1 MVNYNINLEGKTVL
15 VTGAAGFIGSN
26 LVKRLFHDVK
36 NIKVIGIDSITDY
49 YDVNIKYERLKEIKR
64 CLTVIVGQKSEMDE
78 NGVESGFYQGQNG
91 SSWTFVHASIA
102 DKEAVD
108 KIFTENNISVVVNLA
123 AQAGVRY
130 SITNPDAYIQSNLI
144 GFYNILEACR
154 HHEVEHLVYASS
166 SSVYGSNKKVPYS
179 TDDKVDNPVSL
190 YAATKKSNE
199 LMAHAYS
206 KLYNIPSTG
215 LRFFTVY
222 GPAGRP
228 DMAYFG
234 FTNKLVKG
242 ETIKIFNYGNCKRD
256 FTFVDDIVEGVVRI
270 MKHAPEKQNGED
282 GLPIPPYKVYNIG
295 NNSPENL
302 LDFVTILQ
310 EELVRAGVLPKDYDF
325 EAHKELVP
333 MQPGDV
339 PVTYADTTPLEQDF
353 GFKPNTSLRE
363 GLRRFAEWYA
373 RYYNN

>member
-1 MVNYNINLEGKTVL
+1 MYRKIVFI
-15 VTGAAGFIGSN
+15 TGASGFIGSN
-26 LVKRLFHDVK
+26 LAKRILTTEPDT
-36 NIKVIGIDSITDY
+36 KVIGLDNMNDY
-49 YDVNIKYERLKEIKR
+49 YDVRIKEARLAELQKFENYTFIKGN
-64 CLTVIVGQKSEMDE
+64 L
-78 NGVESGFYQGQNG
+78 
-91 SSWTFVHASIA
+91 A
-102 DKEAVD
+102 DKALID
-108 KIFTENNISVVVNLA
+108 SIFKKYHPDIVVNLG

-130 SITNPDAYIQSNLI
+130 SITNPDAYIESNMI

-154 HHEVEHLVYASS
+154 HYPVEHLVYASS

-234 FTNKLVKG
+234 FTNKLVNG

-256 FTFVDDIVEGVVRI
+256 FTYVDDIVEGVVRV
-270 MKHAPEKQNGED
+270 MAKAPEKKNGED
-282 GLPIPPYKVYNIG
+282 GLPIPPYAVYNIG
-295 NNSPENL
+295 NSNPENL
-302 LDFVTILQ
+302 LDFVQILS
-310 EELVRAGVLPKDYDF
+310 EELVRAGVLPADYDF

-339 PVTYADTTPLEQDF
+339 PVTFADTEPLERDF
-353 GFKPNTSLRE
+353 GFKPHTPLRD
-363 GLRRFAEWYA
+363 GLRKFAEWYKEF
-373 RYYNN
+373 YMQ

>member
-1 MVNYNINLEGKTVL
+1 MQNIDLTGKTIL
-15 VTGAAGFIGSN
+15 VTGSAGFIGSN
-26 LVKRLFHDVK
+26 LVLELLKSESK
-36 NIKVIGIDSITDY
+36 ATIIGLDNVNDY
-49 YDVNIKYERLKEIKR
+49 YDVSIKEWRLSEIEKAAAESSCSYHFIKGDLADR
-64 CLTVIVGQKSEMDE
+64 AVIDRL
-78 NGVESGFYQGQNG
+78 F
-91 SSWTFVHASIA
+91 A
-102 DKEAVD
+102 DYKP
-108 KIFTENNISVVVNLA
+108 TVVVNLA

-154 HHEVEHLVYASS
+154 HAEPAVEHLVYASS

-179 TDDKVDNPVSL
+179 TEDKVDNPVSL

-199 LMAHAYS
+199 LLAHAYS

-234 FTNKLVKG
+234 FTNKLRKG
-242 ETIKIFNYGNCKRD
+242 ETIQIFNYGNCKRD
-256 FTFVDDIVEGVVRI
+256 FTFVDDIVEGVKRV
-270 MKHAPEKQNGED
+270 MKGAPEKAVGED
-282 GLPIPPYKVYNIG
+282 GLPIPPYAVYNIG
-295 NNSPENL
+295 NSNPENL

-310 EELVRAGVLPKDYDF
+310 EELIRAEVLPADSDF
-325 EAHKELVP
+325 EAHKKLVP

-339 PVTYADTTPLEQDF
+339 PVTYADTGALERDY
-353 GFKPNTSLRE
+353 GFKPNTDLRD
-363 GLRRFAEWYA
+363 GLRKFAEWYKEF
-373 RYYNN
+373 YKI

>member
-1 MVNYNINLEGKTVL
+1 MNIL

-26 LVKRLFHDVK
+26 LVKKIYKELPEAQV
-36 NIKVIGIDSITDY
+36 VGIDNMNDY
-49 YDVNIKYERLKEIKR
+49 YDVRLKEQRLEQLMQYPSFIFIK
-64 CLTVIVGQKSEMDE
+64 G
-78 NGVESGFYQGQNG
+78 N
-91 SSWTFVHASIA
+91 IA
-102 DKEAVD
+102 DKQLINEV
-108 KIFTENNISVVVNLA
+108 FTQYQPQIVVNLA

-130 SITNPDAYIQSNLI
+130 SITNPDAYIESNLI

-179 TDDKVDNPVSL
+179 TNDKVDNPVSL

-242 ETIKIFNYGNCKRD
+242 EKIEIFNYGHCKRD
-256 FTFVDDIVEGVVRI
+256 FTYVDDIVEGVYRVM
-270 MKHAPEKQNGED
+270 MKSPEKQVGED
-282 GLPIPPYKVYNIG
+282 GLPVPPYKVYNIG

-310 EELVRAGVLPKDYDF
+310 EELIRAGVLPQDYDF

-339 PVTYADTTPLEQDF
+339 PVTYADTSALERDL
-353 GFKPNTSLRE
+353 GFKPSTSLRE
-363 GLRRFAEWYA
+363 GLRRFAEWYKEF
-373 RYYNN
+373 YG

>member
-1 MVNYNINLEGKTVL
+1 MLPPNIDLSSKTIL
-15 VTGAAGFIGSN
+15 VTGAAGFIGAN
-26 LVKRLFHDVK
+26 LVKRFLKDFPKARIV
-36 NIKVIGIDSITDY
+36 GIDNLNDY
-49 YDVNIKYERLKEIKR
+49 YDVRLKEERLKEIEEAQEGK
-64 CLTVIVGQKSEMDE
+64 
-78 NGVESGFYQGQNG
+78 F
-91 SSWTFVHASIA
+91 TFVKGNIA
-102 DKEAVD
+102 DKAQIEN
-108 KIFTENNISVVVNLA
+108 IFTTYAPQVVVNLA

-130 SITNPDAYIQSNLI
+130 SIINPDAYIESNLI

-154 HHEVEHLVYASS
+154 HHPVEHLVYASS

-199 LMAHAYS
+199 LLAHAYS

-242 ETIKIFNYGNCKRD
+242 ETIQIFNYGNCRRD
-256 FTFVDDIVEGVVRI
+256 FTYIDDIVEGVVRV
-270 MKHAPEKQNGED
+270 MQHAPSPFPSGE
-282 GLPIPPYKVYNIG
+282 GWGEATPFPLGEGRGEAVPYAVYNIG
-295 NNSPENL
+295 NSHPENL

-310 EELVRAGVLPKDYDF
+310 EELLRAGVLPPDYDF
-325 EAHKELVP
+325 DAHKQLVP

-339 PVTYADTTPLEQDF
+339 PVTYADTTALERDF
-353 GFKPNTSLRE
+353 GFKPQTPLRE

-373 RYYNN
+373 NR

>member
-1 MVNYNINLEGKTVL
+1 MQNIDLTGKTIL
-15 VTGAAGFIGSN
+15 VTGSAGFIGSN
-26 LVKRLFHDVK
+26 LVLELLKSESK
-36 NIKVIGIDSITDY
+36 ATIIGLDNVNDY
-49 YDVNIKYERLKEIKR
+49 YDVSIKEWRLSEIEKAAAESSCSYHFIKGDLADR
-64 CLTVIVGQKSEMDE
+64 AVIDRL
-78 NGVESGFYQGQNG
+78 F
-91 SSWTFVHASIA
+91 A
-102 DKEAVD
+102 DYKP
-108 KIFTENNISVVVNLA
+108 TVVVNLA

-154 HHEVEHLVYASS
+154 HAEPAVEHLVYASS

-179 TDDKVDNPVSL
+179 TEDKVDNPVSL

-199 LMAHAYS
+199 LLAHAYS

-234 FTNKLVKG
+234 FTNKLRKG
-242 ETIKIFNYGNCKRD
+242 ETIQIFNYGNCKRD
-256 FTFVDDIVEGVVRI
+256 FTFVDDIVEGVKRV
-270 MKHAPEKQNGED
+270 MKGAPEKAVGED
-282 GLPIPPYKVYNIG
+282 GLPIPPYAVYNIG
-295 NNSPENL
+295 NSNPENL

-310 EELVRAGVLPKDYDF
+310 EELIRAEVLPADYDF
-325 EAHKELVP
+325 EAHKKLVP

-339 PVTYADTTPLEQDF
+339 PVTYADTGALERDY
-353 GFKPNTSLRE
+353 GFKPNTDLRD
-363 GLRRFAEWYA
+363 GLRKFAEWYKEF
-373 RYYNN
+373 YKVK

>member
-1 MVNYNINLEGKTVL
+1 MNVFI
-15 VTGAAGFIGSN
+15 TGSSGFIGSN
-26 LVKRLFHDVK
+26 LAKRILTTEPDT
-36 NIKVIGIDSITDY
+36 KVIGLDNMNDY
-49 YDVNIKYERLKEIKR
+49 YDVRIKEARLAE
-64 CLTVIVGQKSEMDE
+64 LQKFV
-78 NGVESGFYQGQNG
+78 NYTFIQGNL
-91 SSWTFVHASIA
+91 A
-102 DKEAVD
+102 DKELINS
-108 KIFTENNISVVVNLA
+108 IFEQYHPDIVVNLG

-130 SITNPDAYIQSNLI
+130 SITNPDAYIESNLI

-154 HHEVEHLVYASS
+154 HYPVEHLVYASS

-234 FTNKLVKG
+234 FTNKLVNG
-242 ETIKIFNYGNCKRD
+242 ETIQIFNYGNCKRD
-256 FTFVDDIVEGVVRI
+256 FTYVDDIVEGVVRV
-270 MKHAPEKQNGED
+270 MAKAPEKKNGED
-282 GLPIPPYKVYNIG
+282 GLPIPPYAVYNIG
-295 NNSPENL
+295 NSNPENL
-302 LDFVTILQ
+302 LDFVQILS
-310 EELVRAGVLPKDYDF
+310 EELVRAGVLPADYDF
-325 EAHKELVP
+325 EAHKKLVP

-339 PVTYADTTPLEQDF
+339 PITYADTTPLERDF
-353 GFKPNTSLRE
+353 GFKPHTPLRE
-363 GLRRFAEWYA
+363 GLRKFAQWYKEF
-373 RYYNN
+373 YMK

>member
-1 MVNYNINLEGKTVL
+1 MQRINLKNKTIF

-26 LVKRLFHDVK
+26 LVLKLLEGVSPV
-36 NIKVIGIDSITDY
+36 NIVGIDNLNDY
-49 YDVNIKYERLKEIKR
+49 YDVSIKDWRLKQIEACAAKHP
-64 CLTVIVGQKSEMDE
+64 
-78 NGVESGFYQGQNG
+78 ESF
-91 SSWTFVHASIA
+91 WTFIKGDIA
-102 DKEAVD
+102 NRDTVD
-108 KIFTENNISVVVNLA
+108 DIFTIFHPDIVVNLA

-144 GFYNILEACR
+144 GFYNILESCR
-154 HHEVEHLVYASS
+154 HNPVEHLVYASS
-166 SSVYGSNKKVPYS
+166 SSVYGTNKKVPYS
-179 TDDKVDNPVSL
+179 TADKVDNPVSL

-234 FTNKLVKG
+234 FTNKLLKG
-242 ETIKIFNYGNCKRD
+242 ETIQIYNYGNCQRD
-256 FTFVDDIVEGVVRI
+256 FTYIDDIVEGVIRV
-270 MKHAPEKQNGED
+270 MQGAPEKKNGED
-282 GLPIPPYKVYNIG
+282 GLPIPPYAVYNIG
-295 NNSPENL
+295 NQNPENL
-302 LDFVTILQ
+302 LDFVDILQ
-310 EELVRAGVLPKDYDF
+310 QELISAGVLPADYDF

-339 PVTYADTTPLEQDF
+339 PLTYADTSALERDF
-353 GFKPNTSLRE
+353 GFKPATPLRT
-363 GLRRFAEWYA
+363 GLRNFARWYKEFY
-373 RYYNN
+373 RV

>member
-1 MVNYNINLEGKTVL
+1 MGKTVFI
-15 VTGAAGFIGSN
+15 TGASGFIGSN
-26 LVKRLFHDVK
+26 LAKRILTTEPDT
-36 NIKVIGIDSITDY
+36 KVIGLDNMNDY
-49 YDVNIKYERLKEIKR
+49 YDVRIKEARLAELQKFENYTFIKGN
-64 CLTVIVGQKSEMDE
+64 L
-78 NGVESGFYQGQNG
+78 
-91 SSWTFVHASIA
+91 A
-102 DKEAVD
+102 DKALINS
-108 KIFTENNISVVVNLA
+108 IFEQYHPDIVVNLG

-130 SITNPDAYIQSNLI
+130 SITNPDAYIESNMI

-154 HHEVEHLVYASS
+154 HYPVEHLVYASS

-234 FTNKLVKG
+234 FTNKLVNG

-256 FTFVDDIVEGVVRI
+256 FTYVDDIVEGVVRV
-270 MKHAPEKQNGED
+270 MTKAPEKKNGED
-282 GLPIPPYKVYNIG
+282 GLPIPPYAVYNIG
-295 NNSPENL
+295 NSNPENL
-302 LDFVTILQ
+302 LDFVQILS
-310 EELVRAGVLPKDYDF
+310 EELVRAGVLPADYDF

-339 PVTYADTTPLEQDF
+339 PVTFADTEPLERDF
-353 GFKPNTSLRE
+353 GFKPHTPLRE
-363 GLRRFAEWYA
+363 GLRKFAEWYKEF
-373 RYYNN
+373 YMGV

>member
-1 MVNYNINLEGKTVL
+1 MQGNVVFI
-15 VTGAAGFIGSN
+15 TGSSGFIGSN
-26 LVKRLFHDVK
+26 LAKRILTTEPDT
-36 NIKVIGIDSITDY
+36 KVIGLDNMNDY
-49 YDVNIKYERLKEIKR
+49 YDVRIKEARLAELQKFENYTFIKGN
-64 CLTVIVGQKSEMDE
+64 L
-78 NGVESGFYQGQNG
+78 
-91 SSWTFVHASIA
+91 A
-102 DKEAVD
+102 DKALINS
-108 KIFTENNISVVVNLA
+108 IFEQYPPDVVVNLG

-130 SITNPDAYIQSNLI
+130 SITNPDAYIESNMI

-154 HHEVEHLVYASS
+154 HYPVEHLVYASS

-234 FTNKLVKG
+234 FTNKLANG

-256 FTFVDDIVEGVVRI
+256 FTYVDDIVEGVVRV
-270 MKHAPEKQNGED
+270 MAKAPEKKNGED
-282 GLPIPPYKVYNIG
+282 GLPIPPYAVYNIG
-295 NNSPENL
+295 NSNPENL
-302 LDFVTILQ
+302 LDFVQILS
-310 EELVRAGVLPKDYDF
+310 EELVRAGVLPADYDF

-339 PVTYADTTPLEQDF
+339 PVTFADTEPLERDF
-353 GFKPNTSLRE
+353 GFKPHTPLRD
-363 GLRRFAEWYA
+363 GLRKFAEWYKDFYMA
-373 RYYNN
+373 

>member
-1 MVNYNINLEGKTVL
+1 MGKTVFI
-15 VTGAAGFIGSN
+15 TGASGFIGSN
-26 LVKRLFHDVK
+26 LAKRILTTEPDT
-36 NIKVIGIDSITDY
+36 KVIGLDNMNDY
-49 YDVNIKYERLKEIKR
+49 YDVRIKEARLAELQKFENYTFIKGN
-64 CLTVIVGQKSEMDE
+64 L
-78 NGVESGFYQGQNG
+78 
-91 SSWTFVHASIA
+91 A
-102 DKEAVD
+102 DKALINS
-108 KIFTENNISVVVNLA
+108 IFEQYHPDIVVNLG

-130 SITNPDAYIQSNLI
+130 SITNPDAYIESKML

-154 HHEVEHLVYASS
+154 HHPVEHLVYASS

-234 FTNKLVKG
+234 FTNKLVNG

-256 FTFVDDIVEGVVRI
+256 FTYVDDIVEGVVRV
-270 MKHAPEKQNGED
+270 MARAPEKRNGED
-282 GLPIPPYKVYNIG
+282 GLPIPPYAVYNIG
-295 NNSPENL
+295 NSNPENL
-302 LDFVTILQ
+302 LDFVQILS
-310 EELVRAGVLPKDYDF
+310 EELVRAGVLPADYDF

-339 PVTYADTTPLEQDF
+339 PVTFADTEPLERDF
-353 GFKPNTSLRE
+353 GFKPHTPLRE
-363 GLRRFAEWYA
+363 GLRKFAEWYKEF
-373 RYYNN
+373 YME

>member
-1 MVNYNINLEGKTVL
+1 MCKVIFI
-15 VTGAAGFIGSN
+15 TGSSGFIGSN
-26 LVKRLFHDVK
+26 LAKRILTTEPDT
-36 NIKVIGIDSITDY
+36 KVIGLDNMNDY
-49 YDVNIKYERLKEIKR
+49 YDVRIKEARLAELQKFENYTFIKGN
-64 CLTVIVGQKSEMDE
+64 L
-78 NGVESGFYQGQNG
+78 
-91 SSWTFVHASIA
+91 A
-102 DKEAVD
+102 DKALINS
-108 KIFTENNISVVVNLA
+108 IFEQYHPDIVVNLG

-130 SITNPDAYIQSNLI
+130 SITNPDAYIESNVI

-154 HHEVEHLVYASS
+154 HYPVEHLVYASS

-234 FTNKLVKG
+234 FTNKLANG
-242 ETIKIFNYGNCKRD
+242 ETIKIFNYGSCKRD
-256 FTFVDDIVEGVVRI
+256 FTYVDDIVEGVVRV
-270 MKHAPEKQNGED
+270 MAKAPEKKNGED
-282 GLPIPPYKVYNIG
+282 GLPIPPYAVYNIG
-295 NNSPENL
+295 NSNPENL
-302 LDFVTILQ
+302 LDFVQILS
-310 EELVRAGVLPKDYDF
+310 EELVRAGVLPADYDF

-339 PVTYADTTPLEQDF
+339 PVTFADTEPLERDF
-353 GFKPNTSLRE
+353 GFKPHTPLRD
-363 GLRRFAEWYA
+363 GLRKFAEWYKEFSMA
-373 RYYNN
+373 

>member
-1 MVNYNINLEGKTVL
+1 MGKTVFI
-15 VTGAAGFIGSN
+15 TGASGFIGSN
-26 LVKRLFHDVK
+26 LAKRILTTEPDT
-36 NIKVIGIDSITDY
+36 KVIGLDNMNDY
-49 YDVNIKYERLKEIKR
+49 YDVRIKEARLAELQKFENYTFIKGN
-64 CLTVIVGQKSEMDE
+64 L
-78 NGVESGFYQGQNG
+78 
-91 SSWTFVHASIA
+91 A
-102 DKEAVD
+102 DKALINS
-108 KIFTENNISVVVNLA
+108 IFEQYHPDIVVNLG

-130 SITNPDAYIQSNLI
+130 SITNPDAYIESNMI

-154 HHEVEHLVYASS
+154 HHPVEHLVYASS

-234 FTNKLVKG
+234 FTNKLVNG

-256 FTFVDDIVEGVVRI
+256 FTYVDDIVEGVVRV
-270 MKHAPEKQNGED
+270 MARAPEKRNGED
-282 GLPIPPYKVYNIG
+282 GLPIPPYAVYNIG
-295 NNSPENL
+295 NSNPENL
-302 LDFVTILQ
+302 LDFVQILS
-310 EELVRAGVLPKDYDF
+310 EELVRAGVLPADYDF

-339 PVTYADTTPLEQDF
+339 PVTFADTEPLERDF
-353 GFKPNTSLRE
+353 GFKPHTPLRE
-363 GLRRFAEWYA
+363 GLRKFAEWYKEF
-373 RYYNN
+373 YMGV

>member
-1 MVNYNINLEGKTVL
+1 MCKVIFI
-15 VTGAAGFIGSN
+15 TGSSGFIGSN
-26 LVKRLFHDVK
+26 LAKRILTTEPDT
-36 NIKVIGIDSITDY
+36 KVIGLDNMNDY
-49 YDVNIKYERLKEIKR
+49 YDVRIKEARLAELQKFENYTFIKGN
-64 CLTVIVGQKSEMDE
+64 L
-78 NGVESGFYQGQNG
+78 
-91 SSWTFVHASIA
+91 A
-102 DKEAVD
+102 DKVLINS
-108 KIFTENNISVVVNLA
+108 IFKQYHPDIVVNLG

-130 SITNPDAYIQSNLI
+130 SITNPDAYIESNVI

-154 HHEVEHLVYASS
+154 HYPVKHLVYASS

-234 FTNKLVKG
+234 FTNKLVNG

-256 FTFVDDIVEGVVRI
+256 FTYVDDIVEGVVRV
-270 MKHAPEKQNGED
+270 MAKAPEKKNGED
-282 GLPIPPYKVYNIG
+282 GLPIPPYAVYNIG
-295 NNSPENL
+295 NSNPENL
-302 LDFVTILQ
+302 LDFVQILS
-310 EELVRAGVLPKDYDF
+310 EELVRAGVLPADYDF

-339 PVTYADTTPLEQDF
+339 PVTFADTEPLERDF
-353 GFKPNTSLRE
+353 GFKPHTPLRD
-363 GLRRFAEWYA
+363 GLRKFAEWYKKF
-373 RYYNN
+373 YME

>member
-1 MVNYNINLEGKTVL
+1 MSRVDLSGKTIF

-26 LVKRLFHDVK
+26 LVKRLLNEVK
-36 NIKVIGIDSITDY
+36 DATVIGIDNMNDY
-49 YDVNIKYERLKEIKR
+49 YDVRLKEAR
-64 CLTVIVGQKSEMDE
+64 LEELSAYP
-78 NGVESGFYQGQNG
+78 S
-91 SSWTFVHASIA
+91 FVFVKGSIA
-102 DKEAVD
+102 DKELITKVFAEH
-108 KIFTENNISVVVNLA
+108 KPQVVVHLA
-123 AQAGVRY
+123 AQSGVRY
-130 SITNPDAYIQSNLI
+130 SITNPDAYIESNLI

-154 HHEVEHLVYASS
+154 HSYDNGEAGVEHLVYASS

-199 LMAHAYS
+199 LLAHAYS

-234 FTNKLVKG
+234 FTNKLRAG
-242 ETIKIFNYGNCKRD
+242 EKIQIFNYGNCKRD
-256 FTFVDDIVEGVVRI
+256 FTYVDDIVEGVVRV
-270 MKHAPEKQNGED
+270 MQKAPDKVTGED
-282 GLPIPPYKVYNIG
+282 GLPLPPYAVYNIG
-295 NNSPENL
+295 NNQPENL
-302 LDFVTILQ
+302 LDFVTTLQ
-310 EELVRAGVLPKDYDF
+310 EELIRAGVLPEDYDF

-339 PVTYADTTPLEQDF
+339 PVTYADTSALERDF
-353 GFKPNTSLRE
+353 GFKPSTSLRD
-363 GLRRFAEWYA
+363 GLRKFAEWYKEF
-373 RYYNN
+373 YM

>member
-1 MVNYNINLEGKTVL
+1 MKPMNVDLSGKTIL

-26 LVKRLFHDVK
+26 LVKVLLQTVSDGHIVGVD
-36 NIKVIGIDSITDY
+36 NCNDY
-49 YDVNIKYERLKEIKR
+49 YDVSLKDYRLKELDR
-64 CLTVIVGQKSEMDE
+64 LAETVP
-78 NGVESGFYQGQNG
+78 QNR
-91 SSWTFVHASIA
+91 WTFVKGNIA
-102 DKEAVD
+102 DKMLID
-108 KIFTENNISVVVNLA
+108 SIFQQYRPAVVVNLA

-130 SITNPDAYIQSNLI
+130 SIDHPDAYIEANLI

-154 HHEVEHLVYASS
+154 HNPVEHLVYASS

-179 TDDKVDNPVSL
+179 TEDKVDNPVSL

-234 FTNKLVKG
+234 FTNKLRNG
-242 ETIKIFNYGNCKRD
+242 ETIQIFNFGNCKRD
-256 FTFVDDIVEGVVRI
+256 FTYVDDIVEGIVRV
-270 MKHAPEKQNGED
+270 MVRAPEKKNGED
-282 GLPIPPYKVYNIG
+282 GLPVPPYAIYNIG
-295 NNSPENL
+295 NSSPENL
-302 LDFVTILQ
+302 LDFVQILS
-310 EELVRAGVLPKDYDF
+310 EELVTAGVLPEDYDF
-325 EAHKELVP
+325 DAHKQLVA

-339 PVTYADTTPLEQDF
+339 PVTFADTDALEADV
-353 GFKPNTSLRE
+353 GFKPSTTLRD
-363 GLRRFAEWYA
+363 GLRQFAKWYKSF
-373 RYYNN
+373 YMS

>member
-1 MVNYNINLEGKTVL
+1 MKVL
-15 VTGAAGFIGSN
+15 VTGAAGFIGSY
-26 LVKRLFHDVK
+26 LVKAIFRKMAPVT
-36 NIKVIGIDSITDY
+36 VVGIDNMNDY
-49 YDVNIKYERLKEIKR
+49 YDVRLKEERLKELSQYQDFHFIK
-64 CLTVIVGQKSEMDE
+64 G
-78 NGVESGFYQGQNG
+78 N
-91 SSWTFVHASIA
+91 IA
-102 DKEAVD
+102 DKQLID
-108 KIFTENNISVVVNLA
+108 KAFAEYKPQIVVNLA

-130 SITNPDAYIQSNLI
+130 SITNPDAYIESNLI

-154 HHEVEHLVYASS
+154 HSYEQYEGGVEHLVYASS

-242 ETIKIFNYGNCKRD
+242 EKIQIFNYGNCKRD
-256 FTFVDDIVEGVVRI
+256 FTYVDDIVEGVIRV
-270 MKHAPEKQNGED
+270 MQKAPAKQTGED
-282 GLPIPPYKVYNIG
+282 GLPVPPYAVYNIG
-295 NNSPENL
+295 NNQPENL

-310 EELVRAGVLPKDYDF
+310 DELIAAEVLPRDYDF

-339 PVTYADTTPLEQDF
+339 PVTYADTTALERDF
-353 GFKPNTSLRE
+353 GFKPSTSLRE
-363 GLRRFAEWYA
+363 GLRAFAKWYKE
-373 RYYNN
+373 YYG

>member
-1 MVNYNINLEGKTVL
+1 MLTNNLNLSGKTIFI
-15 VTGAAGFIGSN
+15 TGMAGFIGSY
-26 LVKRLFHDVK
+26 LALELLKREN
-36 NIKVIGIDSITDY
+36 NIRIVGIDSITDY
-49 YDVNIKYERLKEIKR
+49 YDVSLKEERLRKLEAYTNCTFIK
-64 CLTVIVGQKSEMDE
+64 G
-78 NGVESGFYQGQNG
+78 N
-91 SSWTFVHASIA
+91 IA
-102 DKEAVD
+102 DKALIE
-108 KIFTENNISVVVNLA
+108 KIFNEYKPNIVVNLA

-130 SITNPDAYIQSNLI
+130 SITNPDAYVESNLI

-154 HHEVEHLVYASS
+154 HSNPQVEHLVYASS

-199 LMAHAYS
+199 LIAHAYS

-234 FTNKLVKG
+234 FTNKLREGK
-242 ETIKIFNYGNCKRD
+242 TIQIFNYGHCKRD
-256 FTFVDDIVEGVVRI
+256 FTYIDDIVEGVIRV
-270 MKHAPEKQNGED
+270 MQHAPEKKNGED

-295 NNSPENL
+295 NNQPENL

-310 EELVRAGVLPKDYDF
+310 EELIRAKVLPEDYDF

-353 GFKPNTSLRE
+353 GFKPSTSLRN
-363 GLRRFAEWYA
+363 GLRAFAEWYA
-373 RYYNN
+373 QYYKCNE

>member
-1 MVNYNINLEGKTVL
+1 MTII

-26 LVKRLFHDVK
+26 LVKAIYK
-36 NIKVIGIDSITDY
+36 NYDNPTVVGIDNMNDY
-49 YDVNIKYERLKEIKR
+49 YDVRLKEERLKELSQYQDFHFIK
-64 CLTVIVGQKSEMDE
+64 G
-78 NGVESGFYQGQNG
+78 N
-91 SSWTFVHASIA
+91 IA
-102 DKEAVD
+102 DKLLID
-108 KIFTENNISVVVNLA
+108 KAFAEYKPQIVVNLA

-130 SITNPDAYIQSNLI
+130 SITNPDAYIEANLI

-154 HHEVEHLVYASS
+154 HSYEQYEGGVEHLVYASS

-242 ETIKIFNYGNCKRD
+242 DKIQIFNYGNCKRD
-256 FTFVDDIVEGVVRI
+256 FTYVDDIVEGVIRV
-270 MKHAPEKQNGED
+270 MQKAPAKKTGED
-282 GLPIPPYKVYNIG
+282 GLPVPPYAVYNIG
-295 NNSPENL
+295 NNQPENL

-310 EELVRAGVLPKDYDF
+310 EELIAAEVLPRDYDF

-339 PVTYADTTPLEQDF
+339 PVTFADTSALERDF
-353 GFKPNTSLRE
+353 GFKPSTSLRE
-363 GLRRFAEWYA
+363 GLRAFAKWYKE
-373 RYYNN
+373 YYG

>member
-1 MVNYNINLEGKTVL
+1 MQGNVVFI
-15 VTGAAGFIGSN
+15 TGSSGFIGSN
-26 LVKRLFHDVK
+26 LAKRILTTEPDT
-36 NIKVIGIDSITDY
+36 KVIGLDNMNDY
-49 YDVNIKYERLKEIKR
+49 YDVRIKEARLAELQKFENYTFIKGN
-64 CLTVIVGQKSEMDE
+64 L
-78 NGVESGFYQGQNG
+78 
-91 SSWTFVHASIA
+91 A
-102 DKEAVD
+102 DKALID
-108 KIFTENNISVVVNLA
+108 SIFEQYHPDIVVNLG

-130 SITNPDAYIQSNLI
+130 SITNPDAYIESNMI

-154 HHEVEHLVYASS
+154 HFPVEHLVYASS

-234 FTNKLVKG
+234 FTNKLVNG

-256 FTFVDDIVEGVVRI
+256 FTYVDDIVEGVVRV
-270 MKHAPEKQNGED
+270 MAKAPEKKNGED
-282 GLPIPPYKVYNIG
+282 GLPIPPYAVYNIG
-295 NNSPENL
+295 NSNPENL
-302 LDFVTILQ
+302 LDFVQILS
-310 EELVRAGVLPKDYDF
+310 EELVRAGVLPADYDF

-339 PVTYADTTPLEQDF
+339 PVTFADTEPLERDF
-353 GFKPNTSLRE
+353 GFKPHTPLRD
-363 GLRRFAEWYA
+363 GLRKFAEWYKEFYMA
-373 RYYNN
+373 